1 MMNETEWKDFVA
13 RARRDGKLIE
23 NVIKDVY
30 VSNIDR
36 AGNALDGGAHV
47 GFHTIGLALH
57 LTRGK
62 VLAVEANA
70 ATFKTLQSNTRRFD
84 NVVLSYAALQDGPER
99 PTVTFNCSTSHPGRS
114 GIGRLWDR
122 IAPGEVQYE
131 ASATVPATTIDKLV
145 CDNVPSRLDLIK
157 LDLEGGEYHA
167 LQGGEATL
175 RRLRPLVVSE
185 HSVHAPVLNGF
196 AIGDYF
202 TWLQSLNYTPLSPG
216 GERVDLNR
224 PFPFWYV
231 FLVPTERLDDW
242 SSRIA
247 TSLDKFQ

>member
-23 NVIKDVY
+23 NVIQDVY

-47 GFHTIGLALH
+47 GFHTIGLAGH

-70 ATFKTLQSNTRRFD
+70 ATFKTLQSNAKIRQGGAELRSAAGQPRAPD
-84 NVVLSYAALQDGPER
+84 GHLQLLHQPSGVLRYR
-99 PTVTFNCSTSHPGRS
+99 PTLGPHSARRS
-114 GIGRLWDR
+114 AVRGLGHGACHHHRQAR
-122 IAPGEVQYE
+122 VRQRAVAPGPDQ
-131 ASATVPATTIDKLV
+131 ARP
-145 CDNVPSRLDLIK
+145 RR
-157 LDLEGGEYHA
+157 GGEYHA